1 MAEIKLDRRTLLIG
15 AGGVGLAAALA
26 PGLSTLFGGGSSSG
40 LRYVQAKREV
50 VDYFTK
56 VAADYNATGPAHP
69 VRMESQAGSLTNGFV
84 RNSNQ
89 PAVVNSNFNNEIKL
103 YVEAGALRD
112 LSDRPAVET
121 LRPDHIEFF
130 RSLANFN
137 DEMSVLPFSVTAAGT
152 IYNKELFAQAGV
164 EIPTTWDEFIA
175 ACETFKSK
183 DIVPI
188 LGTYAD
194 TWTIDLQFGYHM
206 CSTMDVAAFFQA
218 VGDAGVDLGP
228 DSAYSF
234 EKDLPPACERLLT
247 LLSYFQDGFQRVGY
261 DQGNQQFAGGAAA
274 MYFQGPWAFTAL
286 NNINPDAKEI
296 FGTFATPGASAA
308 DTKVSAGLDLC
319 VWIPRIDQW
328 VGARRR
334 VGVPRPPHV
343 TRRDRRLQ
351 RGQPRLLLAGRRA
364 AAGRP
369 AGQRHHAADGR
380 RPVRTPT
387 QHAVPGRDPLGE
399 PVAADDAR
407 RQRRQVRTTD
417 RRRVPPPRDQDIGLR
432 RAS

>member
-1 MAEIKLDRRTLLIG
+1 VADIKLDRRTLLIG

-103 YVEAGALRD
+103 YVEAGSLRD

-286 NNINPDAKEI
+286 NNINPDAKEV

-308 DTKVSAGLDLC
+308 DTKASGGLDLC
-319 VWIPRIDQW
+319 VWIPRSISGSTLDGGLAFLDHLMSPAVIDDYNAVNLAYSSLADAPPQDDPQVSDITPLMDAGQFAPQPSMLFPAGIPW
-328 VGARRR
+328 VNLLQQMTLDGNVGKFVRRIDDEYRRR
-334 VGVPRPPHV
+334 
-343 TRRDRRLQ
+343 
-351 RGQPRLLLAGRRA
+351 AI
-364 AAGRP
+364 
-369 AGQRHHAADGR
+369 
-380 RPVRTPT
+380 RTS
-387 QHAVPGRDPLGE
+387 A
-399 PVAADDAR
+399 
-407 RQRRQVRTTD
+407 
-417 RRRVPPPRDQDIGLR
+417 
-432 RAS
+432 

>member
-286 NNINPDAKEI
+286 NNINPDAKEV

-308 DTKVSAGLDLC
+308 DTKASAGLDLC
-319 VWIPRIDQW
+319 VWIPRSISGSALDGGLAFLDHLMSPAVIDDYNAVNLAYSSLADAPPQDDPQVSDITPLMDAGQFAPQPSMLFPAGIPW
-328 VGARRR
+328 VNLLQQMTLDGNVGKFVRRIDDEYRRR
-334 VGVPRPPHV
+334 
-343 TRRDRRLQ
+343 
-351 RGQPRLLLAGRRA
+351 AI
-364 AAGRP
+364 
-369 AGQRHHAADGR
+369 
-380 RPVRTPT
+380 RTS
-387 QHAVPGRDPLGE
+387 A
-399 PVAADDAR
+399 
-407 RQRRQVRTTD
+407 
-417 RRRVPPPRDQDIGLR
+417 
-432 RAS
+432 